1 MTEDIA
7 KVLLTEEEIQAR
19 VKELGAQIRE
29 DYKDKDKI
37 VMIGL
42 LKGAIYFFTDLSLAI
57 GLPLRIDF
65 MVASSYG
72 NSTETSGSVDV
83 RLRATARKPAAASMC
98 A

>member
-42 LKGAIYFFTDLSLAI
+42 LKGAIYFLQTFRWRLVCRCALI
-57 GLPLRIDF
+57 LWWRLP
-65 MVASSYG
+65 
-72 NSTETSGSVDV
+72 T
-83 RLRATARKPAAASMC
+83 ATARKPAAASMC

>member
-42 LKGAIYFFTDLSLAI
+42 LKGFADAH
-57 GLPLRIDF
+57 
-65 MVASSYG
+65 
-72 NSTETSGSVDV
+72 
-83 RLRATARKPAAASMC
+83 
-98 A
+98 